1 MNKTFRIRKTAHFL
15 LRQWER
21 GFSDSFINRILYAI
35 SKFEEGR
42 TAYIV
47 SLNTLKRCG
56 DTKSGKNLV
65 LVLDGI
71 VGVTLFYVDNLAEYF
86 SRKHNNTKY
95 EII

>member
-1 MNKTFRIRKTAHFL
+1 MNQTFRIRKTDHFL

-35 SKFEEGR
+35 SNFEEGR

-56 DTKSGKNLV
+56 ETKKRKNLV
-65 LVLDGI
+65 LVMDGI
-71 VGVTLFYVDNLAEYF
+71 VGVTLFYVDSLAEYF
-86 SRKHNNTKY
+86 SKKHNNTKY
-95 EII
+95 KII